1 MNLAFLISG
10 DYPELA
16 RAEIEYLLS
25 VLNPKILGRVLV
37 YQCYQSKLLERLA
50 LTREVVK
57 VYALCSFYE
66 VEERLKE
73 LADYLLLTLN
83 GKCCVRVKY
92 FSPASFSSTFK
103 SSGVDYSRKCNLLL
117 SGEERKELERKFGA
131 ILWRKG
137 LKISVSSPDI
147 VVRVYVFPDS
157 SALIGLLLHRQNTKQ
172 FSERHPE
179 KRPFFKPGVMLPK
192 LCRAFVN
199 ISTASGSF
207 LDPMC
212 GTGGFVIEASLS
224 GLNAAGVDLYPEVVK
239 GCRANTEAFSPEAH
253 VICGD
258 ATNLPFKH
266 DVFDGVATD
275 FPYYQSSKS
284 LFSRETLHE
293 RVAEEVCRVLK
304 PGKRAV
310 FVTNVDTEFPPL
322 KVIDT
327 YRIRVHG
334 SLTRRVYV
342 LEKQI

>member
-25 VLNPKILGRVLV
+25 VLNPKVLGRVLV
-37 YQCYQSKLLERLA
+37 YRCYQSKLIERLA

-73 LADYLLLTLN
+73 LADYLLLTFS

-92 FSPASFSSTFK
+92 FLPASLEYFRNSAVNSK
-103 SSGVDYSRKCNLLL
+103 KCSLFL
-117 SGEERKELERKFGA
+117 SGEERKELERSLGA
-131 ILWRKG
+131 VLWRKG
-137 LKISVSSPDI
+137 LKISVSSPDT

-157 SALIGLLLHRQNTKQ
+157 SALVGLLLHRQNTKQ

-179 KRPFFKPGVMLPK
+179 KRPYFRPGVMLPK
-192 LCRAFVN
+192 LCRALVN
-199 ISTASGSF
+199 ISTARGSF

-224 GLNAAGVDLYPEVVK
+224 GLNAAGVDLYPEVVR
-239 GCRANTEAFSPEAH
+239 GCKANTEVFSPEAH

-258 ATNLPFKH
+258 ATNLPFKSC
-266 DVFDGVATD
+266 VFDGVATD
-275 FPYYQSSKS
+275 FPYYQSSRS

-293 RVAEEVCRVLK
+293 KVAEEVYRVLK
-304 PGKRAV
+304 PGRRAV
-310 FVTNVDTEFPPL
+310 FVTNVDAEFSPL
-322 KVIDT
+322 KITDV

-334 SLTRRVYV
+334 NLTRRVYV
-342 LEKQI
+342 LEKQV